1 MAVTG
6 QRVSADYFPLYP
18 TYIISRLQLSSSRVI
33 RCDHSGLSM
42 NYLRCQLVNL
52 EYSTCL

>member
-6 QRVSADYFPLYP
+6 QRVSSDYFPLYR
-18 TYIISRLQLSSSRVI
+18 TYIISHLQLSSSRVI
-33 RCDHSGLSM
+33 RYGHSGLSM
-42 NYLRCQLVNL
+42 NYLPCQLVNL